1 MLFIIILFLSILL
14 LQKIQIQ
21 KFEGNIKK
29 ISIESSYDIIK
40 PKFTINNEKQN
51 ISVTA
56 NQGNFVNKDQVLLKD
71 NVLFESSKFKIFTE
85 EVLFN
90 KKNQTAKS
98 FNDSLFISDS
108 TKIKA
113 EGFDIIEKGNII
125 QFNGKTSI
133 ILSQ

>member
-1 MLFIIILFLSILL
+1 MLFIIILFLLILL

-29 ISIESSYDIIK
+29 ISIQSSYDIIK
-40 PKFTINNEKQN
+40 PRFTINNENQN
-51 ISVTA
+51 ISITA

-71 NVLFESSKFKIFTE
+71 NVLFESNKFKIFTE

-98 FNDSLFISDS
+98 YNDSLFISDG

>member
-1 MLFIIILFLSILL
+1 M

-21 KFEGNIKK
+21 KFESNIEK

-40 PKFTINNEKQN
+40 PKFTINNENEN
-51 ISVTA
+51 ISITA

-71 NVLFESSKFKIFTE
+71 NVLFESNKFKIFTE

-98 FNDSLFISDS
+98 FNDSLFISGS

-133 ILSQ
+133 ILSSLP

>member
-1 MLFIIILFLSILL
+1 MLFIIILFLLILL

-40 PKFTINNEKQN
+40 PKFTINNKKQN

-71 NVLFESSKFKIFTE
+71 NVLFESNKFKIFTE

-98 FNDSLFISDS
+98 YNDSLFISDS

>member
-29 ISIESSYDIIK
+29 ISIESYYDIIK

-71 NVLFESSKFKIFTE
+71 NVLFESNKFKIFTE

-98 FNDSLFISDS
+98 FHDSLFISDS

>member
-1 MLFIIILFLSILL
+1 MLFIIILFLLILL

-40 PKFTINNEKQN
+40 PKFTIKNEKQD
-51 ISVTA
+51 ISITA

-71 NVLFESSKFKIFTE
+71 NVLFESNKFKIFTE

-133 ILSQ
+133 ILSR